1 MCVWLIRPNLSQH
14 VRRYENCVRKL
25 HALSPRCVRA
35 QRVTRCSIPSTSCRC
50 RCHCCCCCYY
60 YYCQCR
66 GLLSSALH
74 CTLLTSLRSVPFR
87 SDTIASEL
95 FRSDATAAAATDEDD
110 NSELMCQVR
119 VVPRM
124 KQFIALSALRCFASC
139 SLSVAV
145 SVPAAIPVFV
155 CRLTLVAVAL
165 N

>member
-1 MCVWLIRPNLSQH
+1 MCVWLIRLNLSQH
-14 VRRYENCVRKL
+14 VRRYEICVHKL

-50 RCHCCCCCYY
+50 RCRCHCCCCCYY

-66 GLLSSALH
+66 GLLCSALH

-87 SDTIASEL
+87 SDTIASDP
-95 FRSDATAAAATDEDD
+95 FRSDATAAAAADEDD

-124 KQFIALSALRCFASC
+124 KQFIALSAFRCFATC

-145 SVPAAIPVFV
+145 AIPVFV
-155 CRLTLVAVAL
+155 SRLAVVAVAL

>member
-1 MCVWLIRPNLSQH
+1 MCVCVWLIRPNLSQH
-14 VRRYENCVRKL
+14 VRRYEICVHKL
-25 HALSPRCVRA
+25 LALSPRCVRA
-35 QRVTRCSIPSTSCRC
+35 QQVTRCSIPSTSCRC
-50 RCHCCCCCYY
+50 RCCCCYY

-66 GLLSSALH
+66 GLLSSALL

-87 SDTIASEL
+87 SDTIASDP
-95 FRSDATAAAATDEDD
+95 FRSEATAAAADEDD

-124 KQFIALSALRCFASC
+124 KQFIALSAFRCFASC

-145 SVPAAIPVFV
+145 SVSVPVSVTVPVFV
-155 CRLTLVAVAL
+155 SLLAVVAL